1 MLSATHKLIGK
12 SIINNIIENFNIAV
26 DQECFLNGCLKP
38 DYSLPFF
45 FIPHYKDKSF
55 NYIKEIISELTNYSF
70 TNNKSIKNFYT
81 KLGVVTHFLCDYF
94 CYAHNNKKFDNIF
107 LHLKYERTLHNLYEE
122 LTIDKTSIFTFEN
135 NNSTEVYSLN
145 TLISFINDMYEKYSL
160 STPSMERDIYYSLT
174 VSKFTINFII
184 NNVKNCDKYNIA

>member
-55 NYIKEIISELTNYSF
+55 DYIIKMLEELIKHSF
-70 TNNKSIKNFYT
+70 TSNKNIKKFYT
-81 KLGVVTHFLCDYF
+81 KLGIITHFICDYF
-94 CYAHNNKKFDNIF
+94 CYAHNNKKFDNMF
-107 LHLKYERTLHNLYEE
+107 LHLKYEKTLHIHFEE
-122 LTIDKTSIFTFEN
+122 LLN
-135 NNSTEVYSLN
+135 NKSYISPSRDSRPIEVYSLN
-145 TLISFINDMYEKYSL
+145 NLINYINNMHKEYTSAP
-160 STPSMERDIYYSLT
+160 PSMEKDIYYALEVSNYT
-174 VSKFTINFII
+174 VNFII
-184 NNVKNCDKYNIA
+184 NYINNYHKYNVA